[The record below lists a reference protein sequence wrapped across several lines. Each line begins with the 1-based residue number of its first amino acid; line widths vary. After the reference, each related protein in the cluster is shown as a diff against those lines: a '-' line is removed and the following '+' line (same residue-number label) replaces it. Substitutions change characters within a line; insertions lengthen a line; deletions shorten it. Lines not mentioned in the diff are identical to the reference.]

1 MARIVITQGP
11 AAGKAFPL
19 DGQVELG
26 RDASSCGIVIND
38 EQVSRTH
45 ARIFRNDDGKW
56 VVRDLGSANG
66 TYLVDKRGTSK
77 KRLTSDHTVSEGD
90 IIEVGKSRF
99 SFALSAQA
107 HTAVAAPAA
116 APRKLTTAQKLKR
129 FAMPLAALAIGGV
142 FALGALGMS
151 SGAGNSGSGT
161 CTERAA
167 AEHIRPST
175 VWIVGLDQQGR
186 TVQTGTG
193 FVLRNDGYIMTNR
206 HVALDQR
213 DQPLAGYVVV
223 LPGQERELPA
233 QLVNFDDKVDLAM
246 LKAEGIPNLKP
257 VTWAKSSKLTEGTSL
272 VAAGFPADTNDR
284 TSGAAT
290 FTFGRMSALRVFEG
304 AQFIQHDADVNPGNS
319 GGPLVNTCGEVVG
332 VNTQVAYVPGQTSRA
347 PGINF
352 SIASSDAQRLANQW
366 MPLR

>member
-1 MARIVITQGP
+1 MARIVITSGP
-11 AAGKAFPL
+11 AAGRAFPL
-19 DGQVELG
+19 EGQVQLG

-38 EQVSRTH
+38 EQISRSH
-45 ARIFRNDDGKW
+45 ARIFRNEEGKW

-77 KRLTSDHTVSEGD
+77 KRLTSDHIVSEGD
-90 IIEVGKSRF
+90 VIEVGKSRF

-116 APRKLTTAQKLKR
+116 APRKLTTGQRLKR

-142 FALGALGMS
+142 FAVAALGLGS
-151 SGAGNSGSGT
+151 SAT
-161 CTERAA
+161 TAHACTEKDAA
-167 AEHIRPST
+167 DVIRSST
-175 VWIVGLDQQGR
+175 VWIVGLDEQGR
-186 TVQTGTG
+186 SVQTGTG

-213 DQPLAGYVVV
+213 DQPLASYVVV

-233 QLVNFDDKVDLAM
+233 QLVNYDVHADLAM
-246 LKAEGIPNLKP
+246 LKADGIPNLKA
-257 VTWAKSSKLTEGTSL
+257 VKWAKSSGLTEGDSL
-272 VAAGFPADTNDR
+272 VAAGFPADTNER
-284 TSGAAT
+284 TSGAPT
-290 FTFGRMSALRVFEG
+290 FTFGRMSALRVFQG

-319 GGPLVNTCGEVVG
+319 GGPLVNKCGEVVG

-352 SIASSDAQRLANQW
+352 SIASSDAKRLADQW